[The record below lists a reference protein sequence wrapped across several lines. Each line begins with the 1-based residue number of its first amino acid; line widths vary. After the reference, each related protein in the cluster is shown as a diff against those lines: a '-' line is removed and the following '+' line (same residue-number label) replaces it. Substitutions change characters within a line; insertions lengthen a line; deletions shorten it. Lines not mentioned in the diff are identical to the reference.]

1 MFSDFKENPFNMKD
15 IKSSLPLSESK
26 SEDFSMREMRD
37 ALENSNTFSVG
48 TLVERVIDGIW
59 FVAKV
64 EFFDDFNRELR
75 LRYTDDDNVEE
86 RVPVEDVRLAPDNA
100 NLHRDNQYSNNIN
113 NNDYDNFS
121 SPVEF
126 SNDKSI
132 YDNDTLLKPLKGL
145 IDDDANI
152 RRAHRPTVIMHS
164 NTDSEGAIIL
174 NGAENRL
181 AAGGGLRALRYLRKG
196 EDGKDAK

>member
-1 MFSDFKENPFNMKD
+1 MPTDFKENPFNMKD
-15 IKSSLPLSESK
+15 IENSLPLSESK
-26 SEDFSMREMRD
+26 SEEFSMREMRD
-37 ALENSNTFSVG
+37 VLENSNTFSVG

-59 FVAKV
+59 FIAKV

-86 RVPVEDVRLAPDNA
+86 RVPVEDVRLAPDKA
-100 NLHRDNQYSNNIN
+100 NLHRNNQYSNNFDYN
-113 NNDYDNFS
+113 NVS
-121 SPVEF
+121 SPIEF
-126 SNDKSI
+126 SNGNFVDDK
-132 YDNDTLLKPLKGL
+132 DTLLKPLKGL

-196 EDGKDAK
+196 EDGKDSK